1 VRNVTFYHKETGI
14 LHPVTVVTNSDM
26 AVALNT
32 PADHVAIDHPEGGR
46 LDHLSQRVEVTTGN
60 LVDYQPP
67 PSPDQE
73 WRAQFVAARISGAR
87 RAELVNQQHSLVR
100 RLALNPSD
108 ASARSAL
115 EAIDAECHLLSENT
129 SP

>member
-1 VRNVTFYHKETGI
+1 MRNVTFYHKDTGL
-14 LHPVTVVTNSDM
+14 LHPVTVVTNDDR

-46 LDHLSQRVEVTTGN
+46 LDHLSQRVDVTTGN
-60 LVDYQPP
+60 VADYQAP

-73 WRAQFVAARISGAR
+73 WRAQFSAARVSGAR
-87 RAELVNQQHSLVR
+87 RAELVSQQHSLVR

-108 ASARSAL
+108 GPARTAL
-115 EAIDAECHLLSENT
+115 ESIDAELHLLSENT